1 MVVFKFQPHL
11 DKLCANDRAVCQT
24 VSQPCQKATD
34 CQYDTIIRPSV
45 KCELSLQNTIN
56 IFWHSTLL
64 DNQKT
69 AFSRPLLLFGSS
81 KTTFLAFICRILM
94 PNMRQIGGQYDADY
108 NPI

>member
-34 CQYDTIIRPSV
+34 CQYGAIIRPSA

-56 IFWHSTLL
+56 IFWHSTQR

-69 AFSRPLLLFGSS
+69 AFSRPFFALRKLKNYIFGVY
-81 KTTFLAFICRILM
+81 L
-94 PNMRQIGGQYDADY
+94 PHIGA
-108 NPI
+108 

>member
-34 CQYDTIIRPSV
+34 CQYDAIIRPSA

-56 IFWHSTLL
+56 IFWHSTLR
-64 DNQKT
+64 DNQKI
-69 AFSRPLLLFGSS
+69 AFSRPLFALRKLKNYLFGVY
-81 KTTFLAFICRILM
+81 L
-94 PNMRQIGGQYDADY
+94 PHIGA
-108 NPI
+108 

>member
-34 CQYDTIIRPSV
+34 CQYDATIRPSA

-56 IFWHSTLL
+56 IFWHSTQR

-69 AFSRPLLLFGSS
+69 AFSRPFFALRKPKNYIFGVY
-81 KTTFLAFICRILM
+81 L
-94 PNMRQIGGQYDADY
+94 PHIGA
-108 NPI
+108 

>member
-56 IFWHSTLL
+56 IFWHSTQR
-64 DNQKT
+64 DSQKT
-69 AFSRPLLLFGSS
+69 AFSRPFFALRKLKNYIFGVY
-81 KTTFLAFICRILM
+81 L
-94 PNMRQIGGQYDADY
+94 PHIGG
-108 NPI
+108 

>member
-34 CQYDTIIRPSV
+34 CQYDAIIRPSA

-56 IFWHSTLL
+56 IFWHSTQR

-69 AFSRPLLLFGSS
+69 AISRPFFALRKLKNHIFGVY
-81 KTTFLAFICRILM
+81 L
-94 PNMRQIGGQYDADY
+94 PHIGV
-108 NPI
+108 